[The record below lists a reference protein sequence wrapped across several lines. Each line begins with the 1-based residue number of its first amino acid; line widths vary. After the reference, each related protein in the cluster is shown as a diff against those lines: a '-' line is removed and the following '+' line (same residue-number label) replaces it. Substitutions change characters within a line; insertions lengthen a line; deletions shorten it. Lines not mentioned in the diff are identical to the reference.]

1 MVDVQLGTFFHLRQL
16 YYAYNFTK
24 KIFILCKCLGKFAGS
39 CFIAERKSPNGSAEC
54 KLMVLYMAL
63 LQRLRQLFSS

>member
-24 KIFILCKCLGKFAGS
+24 KIFILCKYLGKFAGS
-39 CFIAERKSPNGSAEC
+39 CFIVGEKVQMIVQN
-54 KLMVLYMAL
+54 VN
-63 LQRLRQLFSS
+63 